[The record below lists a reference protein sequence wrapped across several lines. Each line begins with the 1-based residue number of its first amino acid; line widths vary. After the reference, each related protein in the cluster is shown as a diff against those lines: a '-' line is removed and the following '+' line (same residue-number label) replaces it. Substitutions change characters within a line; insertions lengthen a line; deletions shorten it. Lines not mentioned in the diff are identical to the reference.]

1 MRFLREILY
10 SLHDVINKY
19 IIEKKYGSI
28 YEISLFNGIIN
39 LILLGIF
46 SIFNYY
52 FFDFDKFEEYFD
64 NFNIN
69 EFFVV
74 IIIMVTQFVL
84 YLCTL
89 ITNKNYSPCHIF
101 IIFVF
106 GQLAYYFDF
115 SKNSIIVIIC
125 LIFIFFF
132 SLVFNEIIEINI
144 WGLSDNTKKN
154 IMIRA
159 ESEDICIEI
168 KDVISDAS
176 IDDKN
181 EKEVELNNNEIYNQ
195 NTT

>member
-52 FFDFDKFEEYFD
+52 FFDFDKFIEYFD
-64 NFNIN
+64 NFNLN

-115 SKNSIIVIIC
+115 SKYSIIVIIC

-144 WGLSDNTKKN
+144 WGLSDNTKK
-154 IMIRA
+154 I
-159 ESEDICIEI
+159 
-168 KDVISDAS
+168 
-176 IDDKN
+176 
-181 EKEVELNNNEIYNQ
+181 
-195 NTT
+195 

>member
-52 FFDFDKFEEYFD
+52 FFDFDKFIEYFD

-115 SKNSIIVIIC
+115 SKYSIIVIIC

>member
-115 SKNSIIVIIC
+115 SKYSIIVIIC

-144 WGLSDNTKKN
+144 WGLSDNTKK
-154 IMIRA
+154 I
-159 ESEDICIEI
+159 
-168 KDVISDAS
+168 
-176 IDDKN
+176 
-181 EKEVELNNNEIYNQ
+181 
-195 NTT
+195 